1 MFQVLVLHY
10 VARISNINYR
20 KVMMKKSTLG
30 AKPLLFL
37 RKLLAHYPELTFSV
51 PHKIIADNFAM
62 PPSTVS
68 KYLKLLVETSFV
80 IQKKVDD
87 IFKDNGVAKYRY
99 QISEAGVKLVNSFT
113 LTNSAHQKL
122 IARIQSDDFK
132 TNLKELYE
140 THTLPEEDKRYAVNT
155 DDCVLL
161 LEVLLN
167 QANQYG
173 VILGLTRGNLSN
185 IVGFKVAKIQRLTK
199 ILRSLDLIT
208 QVTPGL
214 SGFFGIQ
221 PSIYQVSLNHPLYKT
236 ASTSFLLPNINININ
251 FQYNEKLKLP
261 AADLIEKMVNIDIL
275 KEIIDPKAI
284 DEKGQQ
290 LLDTLDKLKVYLT
303 APRYKMIT
311 YCNSLM
317 AAFAIQIFR
326 ENDELDKL
334 ITILKNGVVNDAS
347 EIKSHMRSQFK
358 AFLEST
364 ILSTTKRTSDI
375 DTVAGVLL
383 PFFLENLLHIELL
396 LNELEKLG
404 YRKLISINTTVVS
417 LLEPQLNILVT
428 FESQDPVK
436 DLECTNYN
444 GKLYRQW
451 QNQQLKVKL
460 EPDLKGLI

>member
-1 MFQVLVLHY
+1 
-10 VARISNINYR
+10 
-20 KVMMKKSTLG
+20 MMKKSTLG

-37 RKLLAHYPELTFSV
+37 RKLIAHYSDLTFSV
-51 PHKIIADNFAM
+51 PHKAIADNFAM

-68 KYLKLLVETSFV
+68 KYLKLLVESSFV
-80 IQKKVDD
+80 IQEKVDD
-87 IFKDNGVAKYRY
+87 IFKDKGIAKYRY
-99 QISEAGVKLVNSFT
+99 QISEAGVKLVNSFAS
-113 LTNSAHQKL
+113 TNSAHQEL

-167 QANQYG
+167 QANKYG
-173 VILGLTRGNLSN
+173 VVLGLTRSNLSN
-185 IVGFKVAKIQRLTK
+185 IVGFKVTKIQRIAK
-199 ILRSLDLIT
+199 ILQSLNLIT

-221 PSIYQVSLNHPLYKT
+221 PSIYQVSLNHSLYKT
-236 ASTSFLLPNINININ
+236 ENTSLLLPTINIS
-251 FQYNEKLKLP
+251 FQYDEKLQLP
-261 AADLIEKMVNIDIL
+261 AVELIERIANIDIL
-275 KEIIDPKAI
+275 KAVN
-284 DEKGQQ
+284 EKGQQ
-290 LLDTLDKLKVYLT
+290 LLDSLDKLKVHLT
-303 APRYKMIT
+303 APKYKMIT

-317 AAFAIQIFR
+317 TAFAIQIFR
-326 ENDELDKL
+326 ENNALDKL

-347 EIKSHMRSQFK
+347 EIKAHMRSQFK

-417 LLEPQLNILVT
+417 LREPQLNILVT
-428 FESQDPVK
+428 FESQDPIK
-436 DLECTNYN
+436 GLECTNYN

-451 QNQQLKVKL
+451 QNQQLKVNL

>member
-1 MFQVLVLHY
+1 
-10 VARISNINYR
+10 
-20 KVMMKKSTLG
+20 MMKKSTLG

-37 RKLLAHYPELTFSV
+37 RKLLAHYAGLTFSV
-51 PHKIIADNFAM
+51 PHKAIADNFAM

-68 KYLKLLVETSFV
+68 KYLKLLAESSFV
-80 IQKKVDD
+80 IQEKTDD
-87 IFKDNGVAKYRY
+87 IFKDKGVAKYRY
-99 QISEAGVKLVNSFT
+99 QISEAGVKLVNSYAP
-113 LTNSAHQKL
+113 TNSVHQEL

-132 TNLKELYE
+132 TNLKMLYE

-167 QANQYG
+167 QANQNG
-173 VILGLTRGNLSN
+173 VVLGLTRSNLSN
-185 IVGFKVAKIQRLTK
+185 IVGFKAGKIQRLTK

-236 ASTSFLLPNINININ
+236 ESISLLPPNININ
-251 FQYNEKLKLP
+251 FQYNDKLKLP
-261 AADLIEKMVNIDIL
+261 AADLITKISNIDIF
-275 KEIIDPKAI
+275 KEMLDPKTI
-284 DEKGQQ
+284 DEKRQ
-290 LLDTLDKLKVYLT
+290 LLLDALDKLKTHLT
-303 APRYKMIT
+303 APKQKIIA

-317 AAFAIQIFR
+317 TIFAVQVLS
-326 ENDELDKL
+326 ENDEFDKL
-334 ITILKNGVVNDAS
+334 IAILKGGMVKDAS
-347 EIKSHMRSQFK
+347 AIRANIRSQFK

-364 ILSTTKRTSDI
+364 ILSTTKKTSDI
-375 DTVAGVLL
+375 DTVAGVFL
-383 PFFLENLLHIELL
+383 PLFLENLLHIELL

-417 LLEPQLNILVT
+417 LREPQLNILVT
-428 FESQDPVK
+428 FESQNPIK
-436 DLECTNYN
+436 GLECTNYN

-451 QNQQLKVKL
+451 QNQQLRVNL

>member
-1 MFQVLVLHY
+1 
-10 VARISNINYR
+10 
-20 KVMMKKSTLG
+20 
-30 AKPLLFL
+30 
-37 RKLLAHYPELTFSV
+37 
-51 PHKIIADNFAM
+51 M

-68 KYLKLLVETSFV
+68 KYLKLLVESSFV
-80 IQKKVDD
+80 IQEKVDD
-87 IFKDNGVAKYRY
+87 IFKDKGIAKYRY
-99 QISEAGVKLVNSFT
+99 QISEAGVKLVNSFAS
-113 LTNSAHQKL
+113 TNSAHQEL

-167 QANQYG
+167 QANKYG
-173 VILGLTRGNLSN
+173 VVLGLTRSNLSN
-185 IVGFKVAKIQRLTK
+185 IVGFKVTKIQRIAK
-199 ILRSLDLIT
+199 ILQSLNLIT

-221 PSIYQVSLNHPLYKT
+221 PSIYQVSLNHSLYKT
-236 ASTSFLLPNINININ
+236 ENTSLLLPTINIS
-251 FQYNEKLKLP
+251 FQYDEKLQLP
-261 AADLIEKMVNIDIL
+261 AVELIERIANIDIL
-275 KEIIDPKAI
+275 KAVN
-284 DEKGQQ
+284 EKGQQ
-290 LLDTLDKLKVYLT
+290 LLDSLDKLKVHLT
-303 APRYKMIT
+303 APKYKMIT

-317 AAFAIQIFR
+317 TAFAIQIFR
-326 ENDELDKL
+326 ENNALDKL

-347 EIKSHMRSQFK
+347 EIKAHMRSQFK

-417 LLEPQLNILVT
+417 LREPQLNILVT
-428 FESQDPVK
+428 FESQDPIK
-436 DLECTNYN
+436 GLECTNYN

-451 QNQQLKVKL
+451 QNQQLKVNL

>member
-1 MFQVLVLHY
+1 
-10 VARISNINYR
+10 
-20 KVMMKKSTLG
+20 MMKKSTLG

-51 PHKIIADNFAM
+51 PHKIIAKNFAM
-62 PPSTVS
+62 PSSTVS
-68 KYLKLLVETSFV
+68 KYLMLLVESDLV
-80 IQKKVDD
+80 IQEKVDD
-87 IFKDNGVAKYRY
+87 LFKDKGVAKYRY

-113 LTNSAHQKL
+113 PTNSAHQEL

-155 DDCVLL
+155 DDCVFL

-221 PSIYQVSLNHPLYKT
+221 PSIYQVALNHPLYKT
-236 ASTSFLLPNINININ
+236 ASTSFLLPNININ

-261 AADLIEKMVNIDIL
+261 AADLIDKIVNIDIL
-275 KEIIDPKAI
+275 KEIVDPKAI
-284 DEKGQQ
+284 DEKDQQ
-290 LLDTLDKLKVYLT
+290 LLETLDKLKVYLT
-303 APRYKMIT
+303 APKYKMIT

-317 AAFAIQIFR
+317 TAFAIQIFR
-326 ENDELDKL
+326 ENNELDKL
-334 ITILKNGVVNDAS
+334 ITILKNGLVNDAS
-347 EIKSHMRSQFK
+347 EIKSHMGSQFK
-358 AFLEST
+358 EFLEST
-364 ILSTTKRTSDI
+364 ILSTTKRTS

-417 LLEPQLNILVT
+417 LREPQLNILVT
-428 FESQDPVK
+428 FESQDPIK
-436 DLECTNYN
+436 GLECTNYN

-451 QNQQLKVKL
+451 QNQQLKVNL

>member
-1 MFQVLVLHY
+1 VFQVLVLHY

-80 IQKKVDD
+80 IQEKVDD

-113 LTNSAHQKL
+113 LTNSAHQEL

-132 TNLKELYE
+132 KNLKELYE
-140 THTLPEEDKRYAVNT
+140 THTLPEKDKRYAVNT

-214 SGFFGIQ
+214 SGFFGVQ
-221 PSIYQVSLNHPLYKT
+221 PSIYQIALTNPLYE
-236 ASTSFLLPNINININ
+236 AESTYPVLPNININ

-261 AADLIEKMVNIDIL
+261 AADLIEKIVNIDIL

-317 AAFAIQIFR
+317 TIFAVQVLR

-375 DTVAGVLL
+375 DTFAGVLL

-417 LLEPQLNILVT
+417 LREPQLNILVT
-428 FESQDPVK
+428 FESQDPIK
-436 DLECTNYN
+436 GLECTNYN

-451 QNQQLKVKL
+451 QNQQLKVNL

>member
-1 MFQVLVLHY
+1 
-10 VARISNINYR
+10 
-20 KVMMKKSTLG
+20 MMKKSTLG

-37 RKLLAHYPELTFSV
+37 RKLLAHYPELTFFV
-51 PHKIIADNFAM
+51 PHKIIAKNFAM
-62 PPSTVS
+62 PSSTVS
-68 KYLKLLVETSFV
+68 KYLMLLVESSFV
-80 IQKKVDD
+80 IKEEVDD
-87 IFKDNGVAKYRY
+87 LFKDKGVAKYRY

-113 LTNSAHQKL
+113 PTNSAHQEL

-221 PSIYQVSLNHPLYKT
+221 PSIYQLALNHPLYKT
-236 ASTSFLLPNINININ
+236 ESTSLLQPNININ

-261 AADLIEKMVNIDIL
+261 AADLIEKIVNIDIL

-290 LLDTLDKLKVYLT
+290 LLDTLNELKVYLT

-317 AAFAIQIFR
+317 TAFAIQIFR

-334 ITILKNGVVNDAS
+334 ITILKNGVVDDAS
-347 EIKSHMRSQFK
+347 EIKANMRSQFK

-364 ILSTTKRTSDI
+364 ILSSTKKTRDI
-375 DTVAGVLL
+375 DTVVGVLL
-383 PFFLENLLHIELL
+383 PFFLDNLLHIELL

-404 YRKLISINTTVVS
+404 YRRLISINTNVVS
-417 LLEPQLNILVT
+417 LREPQLNVLVI
-428 FESQDPVK
+428 FESQTATEGIK
-436 DLECTNYN
+436 CNNYQAN
-444 GKLYRQW
+444 LLRRW
-451 QNQQLKVKL
+451 QNQKLKVRL